1 MAYAPERADEGS
13 SAEALLA
20 GDDGGDGDYE
30 FVRAAL
36 ARVELARMVARQGK
50 FSIRSSAQISYA
62 SLRG

>member
-1 MAYAPERADEGS
+1 MPRKKPRERTAMR
-13 SAEALLA
+13 LT
-20 GDDGGDGDYE
+20 GDE